1 MKQRWIA
8 HGSRCDPLSA
18 FLDDESGQLTCLSG
32 DVIKHSTIALLL
44 KKPTTPVC
52 QSLDGD
58 PWECAYKKIAI
69 HSAILHP
76 LQEQAT

>member
-44 KKPTTPVC
+44 KKPTSQEHQCVKA
-52 QSLDGD
+52 SMV
-58 PWECAYKKIAI
+58 
-69 HSAILHP
+69 ILGSV
-76 LQEQAT
+76 LTRR